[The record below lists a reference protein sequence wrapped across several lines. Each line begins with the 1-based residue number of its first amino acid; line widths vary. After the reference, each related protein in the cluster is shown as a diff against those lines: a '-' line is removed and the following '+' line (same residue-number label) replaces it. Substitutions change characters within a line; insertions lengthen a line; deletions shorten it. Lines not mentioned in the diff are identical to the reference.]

1 MIGDGLVVIHRSD
14 ASLSRG
20 AVFQCLPIVPLTCV
34 LSVLFLMQY
43 AARCGTFAKRGQAAT
58 FLTTGESACFTQHLL
73 SERTCVE

>member
-1 MIGDGLVVIHRSD
+1 MRIFSIGTSESHDDSMIGDGLVVIHRSD

-43 AARCGTFAKRGQAAT
+43 AA
-58 FLTTGESACFTQHLL
+58 LL
-73 SERTCVE
+73 RNEDRRLLF